1 MGTDNAIVMKSKAFA
16 IRIIRLYQFLTT
28 EKKEFV
34 LSKQLL
40 KSGTSIGANVKE
52 AIRGFSKK
60 DFRFKLGIALKEASE
75 SEYWLE
81 LLFETDYISEKQF
94 QSLKDD
100 CVELIKILTAILN
113 SSNEKYPDSEQN

>member
-1 MGTDNAIVMKSKAFA
+1 MGQDNTIVVKSKAFA
-16 IRIIRLYQFLTT
+16 VRIIRLYQFLQN
-28 EKKEFV
+28 EKKEYT

-40 KSGTSIGANVKE
+40 RSGTSIGANVKE

-94 QSLKDD
+94 LSLKDD
-100 CVELIKILTAILN
+100 CVELIKILTSILN
-113 SSNEKYPDSEQN
+113 SSNEKDPNPEQN